1 MTNISSTENN
11 PNFSKPA
18 ISPWI
23 FAVGAILLLAIGFL
37 TYSNVGKSS
46 EIDNKVAELQETEN
60 LRMELENEFNQA
72 IADLEDMRTSN
83 EELNTLIEDQ
93 KTELEEQRTK
103 ISGLISSKKKLGFV
117 RKELDKMNT
126 LAAEYV
132 AQVETLQAE
141 NQVLTETNAQLGID
155 KTELTNS
162 LETQVMENTQLNEA
176 KAVLTSEKIAL
187 SETNEKLSA
196 TVNLASVVKVQSFQV
211 DGFKSKGNGKKAKK
225 KSADDIDDLQV
236 CFQTTAN
243 NVTKAGEVTY
253 YIRVITPNGETLANQ
268 DKGSGV
274 TKNLKTGEE
283 IPFTKSVV
291 KGYNNQPSQMCM
303 NWQPSKELASGQY
316 QVEVYNQGH
325 LAGTSSFELK

>member
-1 MTNISSTENN
+1 MTNNSSNGNN
-11 PNFSKPA
+11 PKSS

-23 FAVGAILLLAIGFL
+23 FAVGAILLLVIGFL

-46 EIDNKVAELQETEN
+46 EIDNKVAALQETEN
-60 LRMELENEFNQA
+60 LRMELETEFNQA

-103 ISGLISSKKKLGFV
+103 ISGLISSKNKLKSV
-117 RKELDKMNT
+117 RTELDKMKT

-132 AQVETLQAE
+132 AQVESLQAE
-141 NQVLTETNAQLGID
+141 NQTLTETNTQLGIE
-155 KTELTNS
+155 KTELTNN
-162 LETQVMENTQLNEA
+162 LQTQVMENTQLNEA
-176 KAVLTSEKIAL
+176 KAMLTSEKTAL
-187 SETNEKLSA
+187 SATNEKLNA
-196 TVNLASVVKVQSFQV
+196 TVNLASVVKVQSFQI

-225 KSADDIDDLQV
+225 KSADAIDDLQV

-243 NVTKAGEVTY
+243 DVTKAGEITY
-253 YIRVITPNGETLANQ
+253 YIRVITPTGETLANQ

-316 QVEVYNQGH
+316 QVEVYNKGH
-325 LAGTSSFELK
+325 LAGKSSFELK

>member
-1 MTNISSTENN
+1 MTNNSSNANN
-11 PNFSKPA
+11 PKSS

-23 FAVGAILLLAIGFL
+23 FAVGAILLLVIGFL

-46 EIDNKVAELQETEN
+46 EIDNKVTELQETEN
-60 LRMELENEFNQA
+60 LRMELETEFNQA

-93 KTELEEQRTK
+93 KTQLEEQRTK
-103 ISGLISSKKKLGFV
+103 ISGLISSKNKLKSV
-117 RKELDKMNT
+117 RKELDKMKT

-132 AQVETLQAE
+132 TQVENLQAE
-141 NQVLTETNAQLGID
+141 NQVLTENNTQLGIE
-155 KTELTNS
+155 KTELTNN
-162 LETQVMENTQLNEA
+162 LQTQVMENTQLSEA
-176 KAVLTSEKIAL
+176 KAMLTSEKTAL
-187 SETNEKLSA
+187 SETNEKLNA

-243 NVTKAGEVTY
+243 DVTKAGEITY
-253 YIRVITPNGETLANQ
+253 YIRVVTPNGETLANQ

-303 NWQPSKELASGQY
+303 NWAPSKELESGQY
-316 QVEVYNQGH
+316 QVEVYNKGH
-325 LAGTSSFELK
+325 LAGKSSFELK